1 MGSIST
7 EDISIYNVVGREA
20 FDAIDKLGYDF
31 LDEQGIPTQK
41 ARKYP
46 NERKKLARKLKAER
60 LEVIERHKISGR
72 GRTVYFWYVLKK
84 EGKEIAKSNTLILKV
99 REE

>member
-1 MGSIST
+1 M
-7 EDISIYNVVGREA
+7 ISIYDIVGREA

-31 LDEQGIPTQK
+31 LEEQGFSTYK

-46 NERKKLARKLKAER
+46 NERKKLARRLKAER
-60 LEVIERHKISGR
+60 VVLIDRHKISDR
-72 GRTVYFWYVLKK
+72 GRTVYFWYVLKRD
-84 EGKEIAKSNTLILKV
+84 GKEIAKSNTLIIKV